1 MKIALLSTFNIHMCC
16 VGFLIH
22 IFKDDEINVYFPDDR
37 ERYLEYYKSLYPTT
51 KISLLNI
58 KDYNKDDYNQS
69 IKITANDPGISEEG
83 IISTAHLQEQVKPE
97 FKYITLT
104 PWIKGENVKYIF
116 PLYNGLNTVS
126 YTKIIVHIG
135 FFVPRYSD
143 EDTVKFIRESDYNFV
158 FVGGDSYNGLNNLP
172 NVRIINKLN
181 TFDLV
186 KLIKQSMFIML
197 RKEPYQLTDRYSGA
211 IGHAVSHKKPVIVQ
225 EYTADSY
232 VLKGIVFKKE
242 YCEVLDTLKNINKE
256 SYDLLVKEAEEVYDK
271 IQENNKDVKNYFIN

>member
-16 VGFLIH
+16 VGFLLD
-22 IFKDDEINVYFPDDR
+22 IFKDDEIHVYFPYDRDD
-37 ERYLEYYKSLYPTT
+37 YLEYYKSLYPTT

-58 KDYNKDDYNQS
+58 KDYNKQDYNQS
-69 IKITANDPGISEEG
+69 IKITASDPDVSEEG

-104 PWIKGENVKYIF
+104 PWIKGDNVKYIF
-116 PLYNGLNTVS
+116 PLYKGLNSIS
-126 YTKIIVHIG
+126 YNKVIVHIG

-143 EDTVKFIRESDYNFV
+143 EDTVKFIRESGYNFV
-158 FVGGDSYNGLNNLP
+158 FVGGDSYNGLNHLP

-181 TFDLV
+181 TFELV
-186 KLIKQSMFIML
+186 NLINHSMFVML

-232 VLKGIVFKKE
+232 GLKGIIFKKE
-242 YCEVLDTLKNINKE
+242 YCEVLETVKNMNKE
-256 SYDLLVKEAEEVYDK
+256 SYDLLVKGAEEVFEK
-271 IQENNKDVKNYFIN
+271 IQEDNKDVKKYFIN

>member
-1 MKIALLSTFNIHMCC
+1 MKIALLSSINLHMCC

-22 IFKDDEINVYFPDDR
+22 IFKDDEIDVFFPCDR
-37 ERYLEYYKSLYPTT
+37 DNYLEYYKSLYPNS
-51 KISLLNI
+51 KIALLNI
-58 KDYNKDDYNQS
+58 KDYNKEDYNQS
-69 IKITANDPGISEEG
+69 IKITASDPDVSEEG

-116 PLYNGLNTVS
+116 PLYQGLNTVS
-126 YTKIIVHIG
+126 YNKVMVHIG
-135 FFVPRYSD
+135 FFIPRYSD

-158 FVGGDSYNGLNNLP
+158 FVGGDSYNGLNHLP

-186 KLIKQSMFIML
+186 NLIKQSMFIML

-232 VLKGIVFKKE
+232 GLKGIVFKKE

-256 SYDLLVKEAEEVYDK
+256 SYDLLVKEAEELYDK

>member
-16 VGFLIH
+16 VGFLLD
-22 IFKDDEINVYFPDDR
+22 IFKDDEIHVYFPYDRDD
-37 ERYLEYYKSLYPTT
+37 YLEYYKSLYPST

-58 KDYNKDDYNQS
+58 KDYNKQDYNQS
-69 IKITANDPGISEEG
+69 IKITASDPDVSEEG

-104 PWIKGENVKYIF
+104 PWIKGDNVKYIF
-116 PLYNGLNTVS
+116 PLYKGLNSIS
-126 YTKIIVHIG
+126 YNKVIVHIG

-143 EDTVKFIRESDYNFV
+143 EDTVKFIRESGYNFV
-158 FVGGDSYNGLNNLP
+158 FVGGDSYNGLNHLP

-181 TFDLV
+181 TFELV
-186 KLIKQSMFIML
+186 NLINHSMFVML

-232 VLKGIVFKKE
+232 GLKGIIFKKE
-242 YCEVLDTLKNINKE
+242 YCEVLETVKNMNKE
-256 SYDLLVKEAEEVYDK
+256 SYDLLVKGAEEVFEK
-271 IQENNKDVKNYFIN
+271 IQEDNKDVKKYFIN